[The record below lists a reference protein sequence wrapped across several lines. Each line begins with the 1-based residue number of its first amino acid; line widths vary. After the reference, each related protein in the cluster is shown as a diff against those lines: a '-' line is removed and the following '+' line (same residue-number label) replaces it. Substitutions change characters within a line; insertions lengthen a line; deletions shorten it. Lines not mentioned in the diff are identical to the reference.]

1 MNNWAKQL
9 STLMDRR
16 EPCVLITILTTKGS
30 TPREVGAK
38 MLISEQ
44 QIYLSIGGGHLEH
57 QVIKKSKET
66 LQCKQTKPFVH
77 SFSLGASL
85 GQCCGGQ
92 IDILFEPCYPPAQ
105 NIAIFGAGHIANA
118 LVPILSQLPCSVQ
131 WIDSRAE
138 MFPVEIAE
146 NTQCFTDEDVT
157 LLCEKIPDDSYVL
170 IMTHNHQIDQA
181 ICEQL
186 LRQNNS
192 AFIGLVGST
201 TKWRKFT
208 LRLSRKGFSDK
219 QINRINCPIG
229 TPYVSGKLPIEIAV
243 SVSAHFINF
252 YQNQQESNLTLVRST
267 DTHISAN

>member
-1 MNNWAKQL
+1 MMNWAKQL
-9 STLMDRR
+9 STLMERR
-16 EPCVLITILTTKGS
+16 EPCVLITILMTKGS

-57 QVIKKSKET
+57 QVIKKSKEILHNKLKT
-66 LQCKQTKPFVH
+66 PVTH

-105 NIAIFGAGHIANA
+105 NIVVFGAGHIANA
-118 LVPILSQLPCSVQ
+118 LIPILSQLPCSVQ

-138 MFPVEIAE
+138 MFPVKIPD
-146 NTQCFTDEDVT
+146 NTQCLSDEDVT
-157 LLCEKIPDDSYVL
+157 VLCETIPDDSYIL
-170 IMTHNHQIDQA
+170 IMTHNHQVDQA

-192 AFIGLVGST
+192 AFIGLVGSA
-201 TKWRKFT
+201 TKWKKFT
-208 LRLSRKGFSDK
+208 LRLSRKGFSDN

-252 YQNQQESNLTLVRST
+252 YQHRKNRNLKL
-267 DTHISAN
+267 ISSAHTGTNS